1 MASNYGS
8 LTTTYFTRRP
18 KFVFMRKDKLFD
30 LNFSEW
36 FLTRLSWPGG
46 MLVSSIFFSSFAT
59 RESFK
64 GKVGCAGLLD
74 TNANAKDCTLAI
86 PSNDDSIDWVVFIN
100 DVFAEYILI
109 KKLWAVLRW
118 HYFLLRRIDRMTFFE
133 NWVSLQMC
141 NSLNSVRRNFS
152 KKFGKYSLY
161 YFPLWFISSINS
173 NYTPLV
179 EKLNVFY
186 PTININNTKK
196 IFKNLFDQ
204 NLLKQ
209 KLIGVLSTI
218 SFFGRP
224 LFYVMNVKYGNFY
237 NESTLEMVPPH
248 FFKYVLYNGWY
259 LKKKFFSNMRKHD
272 RFTFHH
278 SVFIT
283 NIAFLYGFGLNF
295 VLQRLALIFGNSF
308 KYRTN
313 WWETFFISGK
323 WYSEYF
329 DWWVSA
335 DRFRLLKSNY
345 FGFFPGALE
354 SQHFFLWDPLEDD
367 FKHTGLKYYFRH
379 QGPFKKYKINA
390 LQYTGQKNYNFYYK
404 GGPFSIS
411 YLV

>member
-1 MASNYGS
+1 
-8 LTTTYFTRRP
+8 
-18 KFVFMRKDKLFD
+18 
-30 LNFSEW
+30 
-36 FLTRLSWPGG
+36 
-46 MLVSSIFFSSFAT
+46 
-59 RESFK
+59 
-64 GKVGCAGLLD
+64 
-74 TNANAKDCTLAI
+74 
-86 PSNDDSIDWVVFIN
+86 
-100 DVFAEYILI
+100 
-109 KKLWAVLRW
+109 
-118 HYFLLRRIDRMTFFE
+118 MTFFE

-354 SQHFFLWDPLEDD
+354 SQHFFYEILWKMILNI
-367 FKHTGLKYYFRH
+367 
-379 QGPFKKYKINA
+379 QG
-390 LQYTGQKNYNFYYK
+390 
-404 GGPFSIS
+404 
-411 YLV
+411 